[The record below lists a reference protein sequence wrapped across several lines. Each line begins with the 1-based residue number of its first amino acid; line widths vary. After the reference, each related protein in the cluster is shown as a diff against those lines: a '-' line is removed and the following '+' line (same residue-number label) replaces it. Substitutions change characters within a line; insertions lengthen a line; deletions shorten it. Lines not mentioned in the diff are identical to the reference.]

1 MRIVTFDEFLEFIGQ
16 KISPHTL
23 SEVGEINMALIYDNY
38 PIDLIL
44 ECVEIG
50 MSKYITYNES
60 GVPVRDSVQD
70 FVNKLGG
77 IVYNKSLNCTE
88 REINHIKSA
97 GRKTF
102 SMWKNRQA
110 ESILSAY
117 TDALKS
123 LSRTDEQI
131 ASDLRKNVLS
141 LVNRCNSW
149 SEWCGVMCSKIDD
162 IERWSRLDEILG
174 GEYTARLI
182 PEEVYNCADEY
193 TRSLCRQINVCFEL
207 KLYDCT
213 AAVMR
218 KLLEALIIGAYRR
231 LRIDGDITQ
240 RGGMYYAP
248 LERMILNICRN
259 TEINIDED
267 IKNLLFEFMNFG
279 LNEVRTFSYPA
290 TDRFVVPVAFKFNK
304 IVRYF
309 ISLNN
314 SK

>member
-1 MRIVTFDEFLEFIGQ
+1 
-16 KISPHTL
+16 
-23 SEVGEINMALIYDNY
+23 
-38 PIDLIL
+38 
-44 ECVEIG
+44 
-50 MSKYITYNES
+50 
-60 GVPVRDSVQD
+60 
-70 FVNKLGG
+70 
-77 IVYNKSLNCTE
+77 
-88 REINHIKSA
+88 
-97 GRKTF
+97 
-102 SMWKNRQA
+102 
-110 ESILSAY
+110 
-117 TDALKS
+117 
-123 LSRTDEQI
+123 
-131 ASDLRKNVLS
+131 
-141 LVNRCNSW
+141 
-149 SEWCGVMCSKIDD
+149 MCSKNDD